1 MAEKQI
7 KYQIL
12 IDDSKSAKTLAELE
26 QSAEQLNQELK
37 NLDPRS
43 DDFKQLSKAAQAVNR
58 DIEEIGNSIEGIKFE
73 DKIQAWDGATKI
85 LGGSVASVVGAVG
98 LLGIESEKLEF
109 LEAQAANAIAFAI
122 GLKDLSE
129 GASQV
134 AIAFKK
140 SGIAAQLF
148 GTVTKKALIA
158 TGIGALVVA
167 LGTVIA
173 YWDEINEL
181 VMGTTKSIE
190 EQTKE
195 INTQISDSEL
205 AVELLRMEY
214 ENVQLRGEA
223 GVEITQE
230 IKKQL
235 LLQQEQN
242 TLLLEALE
250 LELART
256 KEENASVSTWE
267 KIKIGFAG
275 VLGTSAQINT
285 IASAIN
291 EESEET
297 QELTDKI
304 TEAKKRQLTL
314 DKQLLLIEQDITKE
328 KKFQEFQER
337 KPLEVLQPLKTVGL
351 QPFEMEKL
359 KADVDFEDLL
369 TKQRIKQQEEL
380 AQATIINQQKLD
392 AARQNSL
399 DNLIAIA
406 GAETNVGRALLIAK
420 QVLAARELILE
431 AKKTITFATQSSA
444 QATVATAT
452 GAAKTAAV
460 GFPANIP
467 LLIAYAAQAA
477 GIIAAVVSAV
487 RSSKQAAKGVG
498 AAGAM
503 PSMPRI
509 PSGGRGA
516 TPSTAQVQNADA
528 IQQIDAQPCVRAYTV
543 SGDTRRALE
552 ADAKIRSRRTV
563 AG

>member
-12 IDDSKSAKTLAELE
+12 IDDSKSAKTLSDLE

-43 DDFKQLSKAAQAVNR
+43 QDFKNLAKSAQQVDAE
-58 DIEEIGNSIEGIKFE
+58 IEKINNSIEGIKFE
-73 DKIQAWDGATKI
+73 DKIMAWDGATKI
-85 LGGSVASVVGAVG
+85 LGGSVATVVGAVG

-122 GLKDLSE
+122 GLKDMSE
-129 GASQV
+129 GLSQV
-134 AIAFKK
+134 SIAFKK
-140 SGIAAQLF
+140 SGIAAELF
-148 GTVTKKALIA
+148 GKVTKRALIA

-173 YWDEINEL
+173 YWEEITEL
-181 VMGTTKSIE
+181 VNGTTKSLE
-190 EQTKE
+190 QQTKV
-195 INTQISDSEL
+195 INAQISDSEL
-205 AVELLRMEY
+205 QVELLRMEY
-214 ENVQLRGEA
+214 ENTVLRGEA
-223 GVEITQE
+223 GVGITEE

-242 TLLLEALE
+242 LLLLEALE

-256 KEENASVSTWE
+256 KEENASVTTWE

-275 VLGTSAQINT
+275 VLGTSAQIKT
-285 IASAIN
+285 IAGAIN

-297 QELTDKI
+297 DELQNKI
-304 TEAKKRQLTL
+304 NESKKRALGL

-328 KKFQEFQER
+328 KAFQEFQER
-337 KPLEVLQPLKTVGL
+337 KSVEALDIKPVGL
-351 QPFEMEKL
+351 QPFQMDKL
-359 KADVDFEDLL
+359 KSDVKFEDLL
-369 TKQRIKQQEEL
+369 TRERIKQQEDY
-380 AQATIINQQKLD
+380 AQAVLINQQKLD
-392 AARQNSL
+392 AAREGSL

-406 GAETNVGRALLIAK
+406 GAESRVGRALLIAK
-420 QVLAARELILE
+420 QVLAAKELIME
-431 AKKTITFATQSSA
+431 EKKTITFATLKASE
-444 QATVATAT
+444 ATVATTA

-467 LLIAYAAQAA
+467 LLIAYGIQAA

-487 RSSKQAAKGVG
+487 RGAKSAAKGVG
-498 AAGAM
+498 SGGAI
-503 PSMPRI
+503 PSAPRI
-509 PSGGRGA
+509 PTGGRGA
-516 TPSTAQVQNADA
+516 PSTAQVQNADA
-528 IQQIDAQPCVRAYTV
+528 IQQIDASPCIQSYIIA
-543 SGDTRRALE
+543 GDARSALE

-563 AG
+563 VAG

>member
-1 MAEKQI
+1 MAEKTI
-7 KYQIL
+7 EYKIL
-12 IDDSKSAKTLAELE
+12 IDDAQSAKTLAQLE
-26 QSAEQLNQELK
+26 QSAEELNQELK

-43 DDFKQLSKAAQAVNR
+43 DDFKKLSKAAQGVNGE
-58 DIEEIGNSIEGIKFE
+58 IEKIGNSIEGIKFE

-85 LGGSVASVVGAVG
+85 LGGSVATVVGSFG
-98 LLGIESEKLEF
+98 LLGVESEKLEF

-140 SGIAAQLF
+140 AGIASELF
-148 GTVTKKALIA
+148 GKVTKRALIA

-167 LGTVIA
+167 LGTIIA

-195 INTQISDSEL
+195 VNDQISQSEL

-214 ENVQLRGEA
+214 ENTQLRGEA
-223 GVEITQE
+223 GVEITEE

-242 TLLLEALE
+242 ILLLEALE

-275 VLGTSAQINT
+275 VLGSSLQTKAIV
-285 IASAIN
+285 SAIN

-297 QELTDKI
+297 EDLQNKI
-304 TEAKKRQLTL
+304 TDAKKRALEL
-314 DKQLLLIEQDITKE
+314 DKQLLLIERDITEE
-328 KKFQEFQER
+328 KKFQEFQNREPVQALEI
-337 KPLEVLQPLKTVGL
+337 KPVGL
-351 QPFEMEKL
+351 QPIQMEKL

-369 TKQRIKQQEEL
+369 NKQRIKQQEEY
-380 AQATIINQQKLD
+380 AQAVIINQQKLD
-392 AARQNSL
+392 DARKNSL

-498 AAGAM
+498 GGGAM

-528 IQQIDAQPCVRAYTV
+528 IQQIDAQPCVQAYVV
-543 SGDTRRALE
+543 SGDVRRASE
-552 ADAKIRSRRTV
+552 ADAKIKSRRTV
-563 AG
+563 VPA

>member
-1 MAEKQI
+1 MAEKTI
-7 KYQIL
+7 EYKIL
-12 IDDSKSAKTLAELE
+12 IDDAQSAQTLAELE
-26 QSAEQLNQELK
+26 QSAEQLNAELK
-37 NLDPRS
+37 ELDPRS
-43 DDFKQLSKAAQAVNR
+43 DDFKKLSKAAQGVNAE
-58 DIEEIGNSIEGIKFE
+58 IEQIGNSIEGIKFE

-148 GTVTKKALIA
+148 GSVTKKALIA

-167 LGTVIA
+167 LGTVVA
-173 YWDEINEL
+173 YWEDIKAL
-181 VMGTTKSIE
+181 VNGTANAVEKLNR
-190 EQTKE
+190 QT
-195 INTQISDSEL
+195 QDLISDSEL
-205 AVELLRMEY
+205 QVELLRMEL
-214 ENVQLRGEA
+214 ENTQLRGEA
-223 GVEITQE
+223 GVDITEE

-242 TLLLEALE
+242 NLLLEALE

-275 VLGTSAQINT
+275 VLGSSFQTKAIV
-285 IASAIN
+285 SAIN

-297 QELTDKI
+297 DELQNKI
-304 TEAKKRQLTL
+304 NESKKRQLEL
-314 DKQLLLIEQDITKE
+314 DKQLLLIERDITEE

-337 KPLEVLQPLKTVGL
+337 KPVESVLSLQPVGL
-351 QPFEMEKL
+351 TEIQMDKL

-369 TKQRIKQQEEL
+369 NRQRIKQQEEYM
-380 AQATIINQQKLD
+380 QAVVANQHKLD
-392 AARQNSL
+392 MARQASL
-399 DNLIAIA
+399 DNLITIA
-406 GAETNVGRALLIAK
+406 GSESRVGRALLIAK
-420 QVLAARELILE
+420 QVLAAKELIME
-431 AKKTITFATQSSA
+431 AKKTITFSTLKASE
-444 QATVATAT
+444 ATVAGAT
-452 GAAKTAAV
+452 GAAKTAAI
-460 GFPANIP
+460 GFPQNIP
-467 LLIAYAAQAA
+467 LLIAYGVQIA

-487 RSSKQAAKGVG
+487 RGAKSAAKGVG
-498 AAGAM
+498 GL
-503 PSMPRI
+503 PSIPSAPRI

-516 TPSTAQVQNADA
+516 PSTAALQNLEQV
-528 IQQIDAQPCVRAYTV
+528 QQIDAQPCIQAYVV
-543 SGDTRRALE
+543 SGDVRSAEE

-563 AG
+563 VMG